1 MAANRFWYII
11 SLILFFFLSIMYFET
26 FPVFCLLLL
35 GIVPV
40 VSFLLEL
47 PLLWQVSVQ
56 FVSADAVCEAGEKN
70 NVIITVKNPSWIP
83 VSRLCLCLQTE
94 NKMSGQKTAYPILV
108 SVPAR
113 NQISVSLNLSSDHCG
128 SICLSLKWI
137 QLIGTI
143 PVYSWK
149 RKVNRT
155 ESDKKNTAMEIVVVP
170 HIQEL
175 TVEISQRTR
184 NFSVDWDSYEALRPG
199 DNVAQIYQV
208 REFQL
213 GDRLQH
219 VHWKLSAR
227 MESWMVK
234 EFSKQEG
241 ASVMIAVDWQRE
253 SFESLDRMMEAAAS
267 LSLAMV
273 MKRCK
278 NLLISSISPEG
289 EWYAVNQEED
299 LYAVLG
305 RQMRQGNKLEKKN
318 APERMMLLEELE
330 KKGAGMTFAHLYYVT
345 DRKEEALTALLGTS
359 RIAAKKTLIYTGEKQ
374 EQMLAAAM
382 ERWKVEFVCTG
393 KHSQQILR
401 DWDWIV

>member
-1 MAANRFWYII
+1 MAANRFWYSI
-11 SLILFFFLSIMYFET
+11 SLILFFFLSVMYFEP

-40 VSFLLEL
+40 VCFLIEL
-47 PLLWQVSVQ
+47 PLLWMTSVQ
-56 FVSADAVCEAGEKN
+56 LVCADSVCEAGEKN
-70 NVIITVKNPSWIP
+70 NITITVKNPAWIP
-83 VSRLCLCLQTE
+83 VSRLCLWLQIE
-94 NKMSGQKTAYPILV
+94 NKMSGQKTEYPILV

-113 NQISVSLNLSSDHCG
+113 NEIPVSLSLRSDHCG
-128 SICLSLKWI
+128 SVSLSLKWI

-149 RKVNRT
+149 RNVKRT
-155 ESDKKNTAMEIVVVP
+155 ESDEKNTAAEIVVAP

-175 TVEISQRTR
+175 SVEISQGTR

-199 DNVAQIYQV
+199 DNVAQIYQI
-208 REFQL
+208 REFQP

-227 MESWMVK
+227 MEGWMVK
-234 EFSKQEG
+234 EFSRHEG
-241 ASVMIAVDWQRE
+241 ASVIIAVDWGEE

-273 MKRCK
+273 MKSCK
-278 NLLISSISPEG
+278 NLLISSVSPEG
-289 EWYAVNQEED
+289 EWFAVEQEED
-299 LYAVLG
+299 LYTVLG
-305 RQMRQGNKLEKKN
+305 RQMRQGNAADKKTV
-318 APERMMLLEELE
+318 PKRMMLLEELE
-330 KKGAGMTFAHLYYVT
+330 KKCGGMTFAHLYYVT
-345 DRKEEALTALLGTS
+345 DRKEESFAVLLGTS
-359 RIAAKKTLIYTGEKQ
+359 RIAAKKTLVYTGEKQ

-393 KHSQQILR
+393 EHSRRILR
-401 DWDWIV
+401 EWDWIV